1 MSGNV
6 CRFHRDGDRD
16 AERDCCE
23 FSVASPGGHRGRV
36 CLATAFALL
45 VFATTLRADEP
56 AVDPVRAGDAAI
68 LAAMRDAGGGYSV
81 DEILIDDRRRERFL
95 DAIDRG
101 PDASNDDWQRE
112 TLLRLVSLRKAG
124 KLAAG
129 ATERGPAAD
138 PRLTHIAE
146 IAARTVLDRYPV
158 SSDTLMCDPVLR
170 RELQSAAERTA
181 GAAER
186 SNAGDTAAADTK
198 AAPDSIDAYSIRKL
212 VLRLRKTR
220 RLRPELVTRVAE
232 WDRVIETFSTDDL
245 TEALVA
251 GRVSDGPGVYLF
263 FDTTGYLY
271 VGEAANLRTRLR
283 QHVSGS
289 DRLALKDYL
298 RSQADGAITV
308 ELHSFGENSPA
319 NRLAIRRAYE
329 SELIRTRQPRFNVR
343 P

>member
-1 MSGNV
+1 MV
-6 CRFHRDGDRD
+6 
-16 AERDCCE
+16 
-23 FSVASPGGHRGRV
+23 
-36 CLATAFALL
+36 FALL
-45 VFATTLRADEP
+45 AIATTLRADEP
-56 AVDPVRAGDAAI
+56 AAGSTRASDAAI
-68 LAAMRDAGGGYSV
+68 LAAMRDAGDGYSV
-81 DEILIDDRRRERFL
+81 DEILIDDQRRNRFL
-95 DAIDRG
+95 DAVDRG
-101 PDASNDDWQRE
+101 RDLSDDDWQRE

-124 KLAAG
+124 KLAAN
-129 ATERGPAAD
+129 ATRRGPAAD
-138 PRLTHIAE
+138 PRLTHVAE
-146 IAARTVLDRYPV
+146 IAARTVLDRHPV

-181 GAAER
+181 GNAER
-186 SNAGDTAAADTK
+186 ANVGDTAATDTK
-198 AAPDSIDAYSIRKL
+198 PAADSIDAYSIRKL

-232 WDRVIETFSTDDL
+232 WDRVIETFSVDEL
-245 TEALVA
+245 GEALAA
-251 GRVSDGPGVYLF
+251 GHVSDGPGVYLF
-263 FDTTGYLY
+263 FDTSGYLY
-271 VGEAANLRTRLR
+271 IGEAANLQTRLR

-319 NRLAIRRAYE
+319 SRLAIRRAYE

>member
-1 MSGNV
+1 
-6 CRFHRDGDRD
+6 
-16 AERDCCE
+16 
-23 FSVASPGGHRGRV
+23 
-36 CLATAFALL
+36 LATAFAFL
-45 VFATTLRADEP
+45 VIATTLHADEP
-56 AVDPVRAGDAAI
+56 PVDPVRASDAAI
-68 LAAMRDAGGGYSV
+68 LAAMRDTAGGYSV
-81 DEILIDDRRRERFL
+81 DEILIDDRRRNRFL
-95 DAIDRG
+95 DAVDRR
-101 PDASNDDWQRE
+101 PDAADDDWQRE

-124 KLAAG
+124 KLAAV
-129 ATERGPAAD
+129 ATRRGPAAD

-146 IAARTVLDRYPV
+146 IAARTVLDRHPV
-158 SSDTLMCDPVLR
+158 SSDTLMCDPALR

-181 GAAER
+181 GAVPP
-186 SNAGDTAAADTK
+186 SNAGDTAAAETK
-198 AAPDSIDAYSIRKL
+198 TAADSIDAYSIRKL

-220 RLRPELVTRVAE
+220 RLRPELVTRVAD
-232 WDRVIETFSTDDL
+232 WDRVIETFSVDRLND
-245 TEALVA
+245 AIAA
-251 GRVSDGPGVYLF
+251 GRVGDGPGVYLF

-271 VGEAANLRTRLR
+271 VGEAANLRTRLQ
-283 QHVSGS
+283 QHVSAS